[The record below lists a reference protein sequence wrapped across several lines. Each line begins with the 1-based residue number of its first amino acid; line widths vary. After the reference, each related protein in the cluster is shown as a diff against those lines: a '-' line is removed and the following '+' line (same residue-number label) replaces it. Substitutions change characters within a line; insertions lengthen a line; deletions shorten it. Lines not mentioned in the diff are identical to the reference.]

1 MGGALTFPKC
11 NSWCPGVLM
20 ATAFIVQTE
29 QKHWGFWRR
38 IKLCCGYFIFL
49 SGNWT
54 IIPLKKMSK
63 ATFIGFHGQ
72 VVRSPL
78 PRVFALL
85 CRPDGFF
92 NISESYWAKHG
103 SHSGAQCTP
112 SVFLSVLWFSFRL
125 CPSVLAH
132 IVRGLNLRQG
142 CWVRKHSW
150 PRTCFLGWE
159 LLWGGSKHLCLGWGW
174 WVLFWALKCLKK

>member
-38 IKLCCGYFIFL
+38 IKLWCGYFIFL

-72 VVRSPL
+72 VVRSPF
-78 PRVFALL
+78 PRLFALL
-85 CRPDGFF
+85 GGPDGFF
-92 NISESYWAKHG
+92 KNFRELLGHSNWAKHG
-103 SHSGAQCTP
+103 SLVGPVTGPNTVATVEL
-112 SVFLSVLWFSFRL
+112 SVPHLSFFLSFGFPFVFVHLYLPTLWEAWTWGRDAES
-125 CPSVLAH
+125 
-132 IVRGLNLRQG
+132 LNTRDPTL
-142 CWVRKHSW
+142 VS
-150 PRTCFLGWE
+150 
-159 LLWGGSKHLCLGWGW
+159 
-174 WVLFWALKCLKK
+174 